1 MAHLPN
7 LATQIVVEMS
17 ADQAFY
23 DAKGEAQKVKL
34 AEDQGAYDTTVAE
47 SRAGYISGRE
57 ELHTAHM
64 AELSKQQADFQEEL
78 DAILGNDG
86 DEGSLEVNAS
96 LHAVI
101 KYINDWDGTTDGLV
115 NSAKDAQESTLQ
127 DYIESTGVTSDSAFE
142 DAYAAAQ
149 AAAQS

>member
-34 AEDQGAYDTTVAE
+34 AQDQGAYDTTVAE
-47 SRAGYISGRE
+47 SRAGYIAGRE
-57 ELHTAHM
+57 ALHTAHM
-64 AELSKQQADFQEEL
+64 EELNKQLVDFTAEL

-86 DEGSLEVNAS
+86 DPSSIGESAS
-96 LHAVI
+96 LKAVI
-101 KYINDWDGTTDGLV
+101 NYINEWDGTTDGLV
-115 NSAKDAQESTLQ
+115 NSAKDDQESTLQ
-127 DYIESTGVTSDSAFE
+127 DYIESTGITSDSAFD
-142 DAYAAAQ
+142 DAYAQ
-149 AAAQS
+149 AEAGQA